1 MPEAESLFQEL
12 ASPLAQRQHEILQLW
27 IRQLLPS
34 SQRVVP
40 ALGEETVKRIGSD
53 LLMEFQKALPSGDD
67 IRGGAY
73 AEVRRILEG
82 LSADCALRE
91 ISPTETALFVFSMK
105 DAYLQTLQEIYAGKE
120 KLAQMIVVFNRLLDQ
135 LGLFTFEVYGQKR
148 ESVIKEQQRA
158 LMELS
163 VPIVKIW
170 EGILMVPLIGVLDSA
185 RTQMVMET
193 LLTAIEDTQ
202 SKVAILDISG
212 IPVVDT
218 LVAKHLIR
226 TVSAAKL
233 MGAECII
240 TGIRSRI
247 SQTIIQLG
255 VDLSGVVTRSTL
267 ADGLRIALDITGQ
280 KIANR

>member
-1 MPEAESLFQEL
+1 
-12 ASPLAQRQHEILQLW
+12 
-27 IRQLLPS
+27 
-34 SQRVVP
+34 
-40 ALGEETVKRIGSD
+40 
-53 LLMEFQKALPSGDD
+53 
-67 IRGGAY
+67 
-73 AEVRRILEG
+73 
-82 LSADCALRE
+82 
-91 ISPTETALFVFSMK
+91 
-105 DAYLQTLQEIYAGKE
+105 
-120 KLAQMIVVFNRLLDQ
+120 
-135 LGLFTFEVYGQKR
+135 
-148 ESVIKEQQRA
+148 
-158 LMELS
+158 
-163 VPIVKIW
+163 
-170 EGILMVPLIGVLDSA
+170 
-185 RTQMVMET
+185 VMET

-280 KIANR
+280 KIAIR

>member
-1 MPEAESLFQEL
+1 MPEHSSLHQEL
-12 ASPLAQRQHEILQLW
+12 AATLSEKQHEILQLW
-27 IRQLLPS
+27 IRQLLS
-34 SQRVVP
+34 GSQRIVRT
-40 ALGEETVKRIGSD
+40 LGEETIKKTASD
-53 LLMEFQKALPSGDD
+53 LLIDFLKALPAGDD
-67 IRGGAY
+67 AQGTAY
-73 AEVRRILEG
+73 ESVRRTLER
-82 LSADCALRE
+82 LSAECALRDV
-91 ISPTETALFVFSMK
+91 SPTETAMFIFSMK
-105 DAYLQTLQEIYAGKE
+105 EAYLQTLQNAYGDRE
-120 KLAQMIVVFNRLLDQ
+120 KLSAMVIALNRLLDQ
-135 LGLFTFEVYGQKR
+135 LGLFTFDVYGKKR

-163 VPIVKIW
+163 VPIVKVW
-170 EGILMVPLIGVLDSA
+170 DGILLVPLIGVLDSA

-280 KIANR
+280 KIAIR

>member
-1 MPEAESLFQEL
+1 MYQEV
-12 ASPLAQRQHEILQLW
+12 AAQLKENQHEILQLW
-27 IRQLLPS
+27 VRQLLAGS
-34 SQRVVP
+34 RRLSVAV
-40 ALGEETVKRIGSD
+40 GEEELKRLASD
-53 LLMEFQKALPSGDD
+53 LLAAFLKALPCGSD
-67 IRGGAY
+67 IAAEGY
-73 AEVRRILEG
+73 AEVRRLMEK
-82 LSADCALRE
+82 
-91 ISPTETALFVFSMK
+91 ISGDWAFKDVTPSETALFIFSMK
-105 DAYLQTLQEIYAGKE
+105 DAYLTTLTNVYPDKE
-120 KLAQMIVVFNRLLDQ
+120 KLTDVAIEVNRILDRM
-135 LGLFTFEVYGQKR
+135 GLFVFDAYGTKR
-148 ESVIKEQQRA
+148 ENVIKEQQRA

-163 VPIVKIW
+163 VPIVKVW
-170 EGILMVPLIGVLDSA
+170 DNILMVPLIGVLDSA

-212 IPVVDT
+212 IPVVDS

-233 MGAECII
+233 MGAECIV

-255 VDLSGVVTRSTL
+255 VDLSGIVTRSTL

-280 KIANR
+280 KIAGR

>member
-1 MPEAESLFQEL
+1 MPEPAILQQEL
-12 ASPLAQRQHEILQLW
+12 AATLSKQQPEILQIW
-27 IRQLLPS
+27 MRQIFS
-34 SQRVVP
+34 GSQRIVP
-40 ALGEETVKRIGSD
+40 TLGEEAIKGIASD
-53 LLMEFQKALPSGDD
+53 LLIEFNKALGAADD
-67 IRGGAY
+67 IDGPAY
-73 AEVRRILEG
+73 GEVRRILER

-91 ISPTETALFVFSMK
+91 IRPSETAMFIFSLK
-105 DAYLQTLQEIYAGKE
+105 DAYLQVLQDLYGDKGKLNE
-120 KLAQMIVVFNRLLDQ
+120 SVVTINRLLDR
-135 LGLFTFEVYGQKR
+135 LGLFTIESYGRKR

-170 EGILMVPLIGVLDSA
+170 DGILMVPLIGVLDSA
-185 RTQMVMET
+185 RTQMVMES
-193 LLTAIEDTQ
+193 LLTAIEETQ

-233 MGAECII
+233 MGAECIV

-255 VDLSGVVTRSTL
+255 VDLSGIITRSTL

-280 KIANR
+280 KIATR